1 MKWTDGQ
8 LHSDLRQKLGISMLN
23 RKVTVLKKKKKK
35 SLEMPGRIQ
44 IHSIKKRNEQI
55 IKNTKL

>member
-35 SLEMPGRIQ
+35 PGNARKN
-44 IHSIKKRNEQI
+44 SDTFNKKE
-55 IKNTKL
+55 K